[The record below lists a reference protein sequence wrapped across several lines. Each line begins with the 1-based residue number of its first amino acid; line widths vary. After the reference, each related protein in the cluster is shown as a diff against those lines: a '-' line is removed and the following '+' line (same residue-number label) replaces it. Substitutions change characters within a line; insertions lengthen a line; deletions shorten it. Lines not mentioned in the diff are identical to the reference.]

1 MNRKLT
7 MGLKG
12 GLAALALTSMLALT
26 APVQAAGVKIGLL
39 SDMSGPNAD
48 LGGKGSVVAAEMAIG
63 EFGGKVLGQP
73 IELIQADMQS
83 KPDLAVA
90 IARRWY
96 ENEGVN
102 VIVDINN
109 STAAIAINKLALEF
123 KKINMVS
130 QAATTQISREQCT
143 PYSFQYGWNL
153 YALAAGAAHAI
164 VKSGGKSWYFISVD
178 YTFGHDMQKV
188 ATNLITADGGSVV
201 GSSLH
206 PLNTNDFSSLVLK
219 AKNSK
224 ADVVV
229 LNNSGQDLKSSLR
242 QAQEFGIAANKQ
254 RLAAFVV
261 TIADVNALGLD
272 AAQGLTFVDSFYWD
286 KDDATRAWSK
296 KFFARFNKMPTAV
309 QASIYSATRHY
320 LKSVQAAGTADSD
333 AVVAKMKSL
342 PVDDM
347 YAKGK
352 VRADGLLE
360 HDMLLVQVKKPSESK
375 YPWDY
380 YNVLA
385 TIPGKEAYQP
395 MDPTLC
401 KILAK

>member
-1 MNRKLT
+1 MKIVKASLLSLT
-7 MGLKG
+7 LAAAI
-12 GLAALALTSMLALT
+12 GLAASAS
-26 APVQAAGVKIGLL
+26 AAGVKIGVL

-48 LGGKGSVVAAEMAIG
+48 LGGKGSVVAAEMAIE
-63 EFGGKVLGQP
+63 EFGGKVLGEK

-83 KPDLAVA
+83 KPDIAVG

-109 STAAIAINKLALEF
+109 STAAIAINKLAAEF
-123 KKINMVS
+123 KKINMVN

-153 YALAAGAAHAI
+153 YALAAGAAQAI
-164 VKSGGKSWYFISVD
+164 VKSGGKSWYFLSVD
-178 YTFGHDMQKV
+178 YTFGHDMQKI
-188 ATNLITADGGSVV
+188 AEGLIIKEGGTVV

-206 PLNTNDFSSLVLK
+206 PLNTNDFSGLVVK

-224 ADVVV
+224 SDVVV
-229 LNNSGQDLKSSLR
+229 LNNSGQDFKSSLR
-242 QAQEFGIAANKQ
+242 QAQEFGISAGKQ

-261 TIADVNALGLD
+261 TIADVNSLGLD

-286 KDDATRAWSK
+286 RDEATRAWSK
-296 KFFARFNKMPTAV
+296 KFFDRFKKMPTAV
-309 QASIYSATRHY
+309 QASVYSAVRHY
-320 LKSVQAAGTADSD
+320 LKSVQAAGVADSEQ
-333 AVVAKMKSL
+333 VVAKMKAL

-347 YAKGK
+347 YGKGTI
-352 VRADGLLE
+352 RPDGLFE
-360 HDMLLVQVKKPSESK
+360 HDMLLVEVKKPGQSK
-375 YPWDY
+375 YAWDY
-380 YNVLA
+380 YNLVA
-385 TIPGKEAYQP
+385 IIPGKDAYQP

-401 KILAK
+401 KMLAK

>member
-1 MNRKLT
+1 MKIGTGSLIS
-7 MGLKG
+7 LA
-12 GLAALALTSMLALT
+12 LAAVLGMV
-26 APVQAAGVKIGLL
+26 APASAAGVKIGLL

-48 LGGKGSVVAAEMAIG
+48 LGGKGSVVAAEMAIE
-63 EFGGKVLGQP
+63 EFGGKMLGQP

-83 KPDLAVA
+83 KPDIAVG

-109 STAAIAINKLALEF
+109 STAAIAINKLAAEF
-123 KKINMVS
+123 KKINIVN
-130 QAATTQISREQCT
+130 QAASTQISREQCT

-164 VKSGGKSWYFISVD
+164 VKSGGKSWYFLSVD
-178 YTFGHDMQKV
+178 YTFGHDMQKI
-188 ATNLITADGGSVV
+188 AETLIAKDGGSVI

-206 PLNTNDFSSLVLK
+206 PLNTNDFSALVLK

-229 LNNSGQDLKSSLR
+229 LNNSGQDFKSSLR
-242 QAQEFGIAANKQ
+242 QAQEFGITGGKQ

-261 TIADVNALGLD
+261 TIADIHSLGLE

-286 KDDATRAWSK
+286 RDDATRAWSK
-296 KFFARFNKMPTAV
+296 KFFDRFKKMPTGV
-309 QASIYSATRHY
+309 QASVYSGVRHY
-320 LKSVQAAGTADSD
+320 LKAVQAAGSGDSEKV
-333 AVVAKMKSL
+333 AAKMKEL

-347 YAKGK
+347 YGKGLI
-352 VRADGLLE
+352 RADGLFE
-360 HDMLLVQVKKPSESK
+360 HDMLLMEVKKPSESK

-380 YNVLA
+380 TKVVA
-385 TIPGKEAYQP
+385 AIPGNEAYQP
-395 MDPTLC
+395 VDPSIC
-401 KILAK
+401 KMLAK

>member
-1 MNRKLT
+1 MKIGTGSLIS
-7 MGLKG
+7 
-12 GLAALALTSMLALT
+12 LAMAAVLGMA
-26 APVQAAGVKIGLL
+26 APAGAAGVKIGVL

-48 LGGKGSVVAAEMAIG
+48 LGGKGSVVAAEMAVE
-63 EFGGKVLGQP
+63 EFGGKVLGEK

-83 KPDLAVA
+83 KPDIAVG

-109 STAAIAINKLALEF
+109 STAAIAINKLAAEF
-123 KKINMVS
+123 KKINMVN

-164 VKSGGKSWYFISVD
+164 VQSGGKSWYFLSVD

-188 ATNLITADGGSVV
+188 AEGLIAKDGGTVV

-206 PLNTNDFSSLVLK
+206 PLNTNDFSALVLK

-229 LNNSGQDLKSSLR
+229 LNNSGQDLKASLR
-242 QAQEFGIAANKQ
+242 QAQEFGISGGKQ

-261 TIADVNALGLD
+261 TIADINSLGLE
-272 AAQGLTFVDSFYWD
+272 ASQGLTFVDSFYWD
-286 KDDATRAWSK
+286 RDEATRAWSK
-296 KFFARFNKMPTAV
+296 KFFDRFKKMPTAV
-309 QASIYSATRHY
+309 QASVYSAVRHY
-320 LKSVQAAGTADSD
+320 LKAVQAAGSAESEKV
-333 AVVAKMKSL
+333 AAKMKEL

-347 YAKGK
+347 YGKGTI
-352 VRADGLLE
+352 RPDGLFE

-375 YPWDY
+375 YPWDFY
-380 YNVLA
+380 RIVA

-395 MDPTLC
+395 VDPTLC
-401 KILAK
+401 KMLAK

>member
-1 MNRKLT
+1 MKIATGSLVS
-7 MGLKG
+7 LALAAAF
-12 GLAALALTSMLALT
+12 GLAAPAS
-26 APVQAAGVKIGLL
+26 AAGVKIGVL

-48 LGGKGSVVAAEMAIG
+48 LGGKGSVVAAEMAVE

-83 KPDLAVA
+83 KPDIAVG

-109 STAAIAINKLALEF
+109 STAAIAINKLAAEF
-123 KKINMVS
+123 KKINMVN

-164 VKSGGKSWYFISVD
+164 VKSGGKSWYFLSVD
-178 YTFGHDMQKV
+178 YTFGHDMQKI
-188 ATNLITADGGSVV
+188 AETLIAKDGGSVV

-206 PLNTNDFSSLVLK
+206 PLNTNDFSGLVLK

-229 LNNSGQDLKSSLR
+229 LNNSGQDFKSSLR
-242 QAQEFGIAANKQ
+242 QAQEFGISGGKQ

-261 TIADVNALGLD
+261 TIADVNSLGLE

-286 KDDATRAWSK
+286 RDEATRAWSK
-296 KFFARFNKMPTAV
+296 KFFDRFKKMPTAV
-309 QASIYSATRHY
+309 QASVYSAVRHY
-320 LKSVQAAGTADSD
+320 LKSVQAAGTADSEP
-333 AVVAKMKSL
+333 VVAKMKAL

-347 YAKGK
+347 YGKGK
-352 VRADGLLE
+352 IRADGLFE
-360 HDMLLVQVKKPSESK
+360 HDMLLVQVKKPGESK
-375 YPWDY
+375 YPWDF
-380 YNVLA
+380 YNLVA
-385 TIPGKEAYQP
+385 TIPGNEAYQP
-395 MDPTLC
+395 VDPSLC
-401 KILAK
+401 KMLAK

>member
-1 MNRKLT
+1 MKI
-7 MGLKG
+7 LKG
-12 GLAALALTSMLALT
+12 SLVSLTLAAGLGMAASAG
-26 APVQAAGVKIGLL
+26 AAGVKIGLL

-48 LGGKGSVVAAEMAIG
+48 LGGKGSVVAAEMAIE
-63 EFGGKVLGQP
+63 EFGGKMLGQP

-83 KPDLAVA
+83 KPDIAVG

-109 STAAIAINKLALEF
+109 STAAIAINKLAAEF
-123 KKINMVS
+123 KKINIVN
-130 QAATTQISREQCT
+130 QAASTQISREQCT

-164 VKSGGKSWYFISVD
+164 VKSGGKSWYFLSVD
-178 YTFGHDMQKV
+178 YTFGHDMQKI
-188 ATNLITADGGSVV
+188 AETLINKDGGSVI

-206 PLNTNDFSSLVLK
+206 PLNTNDFSALVLK

-229 LNNSGQDLKSSLR
+229 LNNSGQDFKSSLR
-242 QAQEFGIAANKQ
+242 QAQEFGITGGKQ

-261 TIADVNALGLD
+261 TIADIHSLGLE

-286 KDDATRAWSK
+286 RDDATRAWSK
-296 KFFARFNKMPTAV
+296 KFFDRFKKMPTGV
-309 QASIYSATRHY
+309 QASVYSGVRHY
-320 LKSVQAAGTADSD
+320 LKAVEAAGSADSD
-333 AVVAKMKSL
+333 KVAAKMKEL
-342 PVDDM
+342 PVNDM
-347 YAKGK
+347 YGKGP
-352 VRADGLLE
+352 VRADGLFE
-360 HDMLLVQVKKPSESK
+360 HDMLLMEVKKPSDSK

-380 YNVLA
+380 TKVVA
-385 TIPGKEAYQP
+385 AIPGKEAYQP
-395 MDPTLC
+395 VDPSLC
-401 KILAK
+401 KMLAK

>member
-1 MNRKLT
+1 MTL
-7 MGLKG
+7 GKG
-12 GLAALALTSMLALT
+12 SLISLALAVSLGLAAPAVA
-26 APVQAAGVKIGLL
+26 QGVKIGVL

-48 LGGKGSVVAAEMAIG
+48 LGGKGSVVAAEMAVE

-73 IELIQADMQS
+73 IQLVQADMQS
-83 KPDLAVA
+83 KPDIAVG

-109 STAAIAINKLALEF
+109 STAAIAINKLAAEF

-130 QAATTQISREQCT
+130 QAATAQISREQCT
-143 PYSFQYGWNL
+143 PYSFQYGWNF
-153 YALAAGAAHAI
+153 YALAAGAVGPI
-164 VKSGGKSWYFISVD
+164 IRSGGKSWYFISVD
-178 YTFGHDMQKV
+178 YTFGHDMQKTSE
-188 ATNLITADGGSVV
+188 AMIAKEGGTMV

-206 PLNTNDFSSLVLK
+206 PLNTNDFSALVLK

-229 LNNSGQDLKSSLR
+229 LNNSGQDFKSSLR
-242 QAQEFGIAANKQ
+242 QAQEFGITGGKQ
-254 RLAAFVV
+254 RLAGLIV
-261 TIADVNALGLD
+261 TIADIDSLGLE

-286 KDDATRAWSK
+286 RDEATRAWSK
-296 KFFARFNKMPTAV
+296 KFFDRFKKMPTGV
-309 QASIYSATRHY
+309 QASVYSAVRHY
-320 LKSVQAAGTADSD
+320 LKSVEAAGATDSD
-333 AVVAKMKSL
+333 QVVAKMKSL

-347 YAKGK
+347 YGKGP
-352 VRADGLLE
+352 VRADGLFE
-360 HDMLLVQVKKPSESK
+360 HDMYLVEVKKPGESK

-380 YNVLA
+380 YKVLA

-395 MDPTLC
+395 VDPTVC
-401 KILAK
+401 KMLAK

>member
-1 MNRKLT
+1 MKFASGKVL
-7 MGLKG
+7 
-12 GLAALALTSMLALT
+12 ALAVTAAIGLGLNGALP
-26 APVQAAGVKIGLL
+26 ASAAGVKIGVL

-48 LGGKGSVVAAEMAIG
+48 LGGKGSVVAAQMAID

-83 KPDLAVA
+83 KPDLAVG

-109 STAAIAINKLALEF
+109 STAAIAINKLAAEF
-123 KKINMVS
+123 KKIDIAN
-130 QAATTQISREQCT
+130 QGATTQLFREQCT

-164 VKSGGKSWYFISVD
+164 VKDGGKSWYFLSVD
-178 YTFGHDMQKV
+178 YTFGHDMQKI
-188 ATNLITADGGSVV
+188 ASDLITQDGGTVV
-201 GSSLH
+201 GSSFH
-206 PLNTNDFSSLVLK
+206 PLNTNDFSTLVLK
-219 AKNSK
+219 AKNSG

-229 LNNSGQDLKSSLR
+229 LNNSGQDFKSSLR
-242 QAQEFGIAANKQ
+242 QAQEFGISKGKQ

-261 TIADVNALGLD
+261 TIADVNALGLE
-272 AAQGLTFVDSFYWD
+272 AAQGLTFVASFYWD
-286 KDDATRAWSK
+286 RNEATRAWSK
-296 KFFARFNKMPTAV
+296 KFFDKFGKMPTGV
-309 QASIYSATRHY
+309 QASVYSGVRHY
-320 LKSVQAAGTADSD
+320 LQAVEAAKTADSEP
-333 AVVAKMKSL
+333 VVAKMKAM

-347 YAKGK
+347 YGSGP
-352 VRADGLLE
+352 VRADGLFE
-360 HDMLLVQVKKPSESK
+360 HDMYLVQVKKPSESK

-380 YNVLA
+380 YKIVA
-385 TIPGKEAYQP
+385 TIPAKQANQP

-401 KILAK
+401 KMLAK